1 MCSQAGIHFGGKL
14 ESQHW
19 WSNSNRAY
27 SMLLGGPYVPS
38 NIAPCTNGDCVPTH
52 HPADLLLLPAAS
64 SLNNTLQ
71 TRAILDSPLVPLA
84 FGIAYAVLAWQAW
97 QAGSLE
103 VVRQVIAAAQ
113 PLPDAATFA
122 GLFQHKALAALAW
135 LHLLMLDFLTA
146 R

>member
-1 MCSQAGIHFGGKL
+1 
-14 ESQHW
+14 
-19 WSNSNRAY
+19 
-27 SMLLGGPYVPS
+27 
-38 NIAPCTNGDCVPTH
+38 
-52 HPADLLLLPAAS
+52 
-64 SLNNTLQ
+64 
-71 TRAILDSPLVPLA
+71 
-84 FGIAYAVLAWQAW
+84 VLAWQAW

-113 PLPDAATFA
+113 PLPDAASLA